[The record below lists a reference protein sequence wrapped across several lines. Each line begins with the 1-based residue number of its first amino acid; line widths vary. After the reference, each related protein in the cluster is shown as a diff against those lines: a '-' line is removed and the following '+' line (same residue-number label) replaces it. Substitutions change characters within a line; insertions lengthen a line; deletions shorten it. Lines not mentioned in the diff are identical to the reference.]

1 MNNLSVY
8 SASAGS
14 GKTFTIAYEYISM
27 MLKAETNA
35 AFRNILAV
43 TFTNKACDEMKSR
56 IVLNLFQISN
66 VDKVS
71 GDLKK
76 KTQCI
81 IDKIKERTGLD
92 EATIIR
98 RSRNFFTQIIHDYSF
113 FSVHTIDSFFQKI
126 VRNLTY
132 ELDMQQNYELEL
144 NTSLVI
150 SQLVDDIMLMAEAD
164 DELNNYISS
173 MIEDNIEAD
182 KKWIPK
188 EAIKSFILQAVGV
201 DFKGVDFDI
210 NAYEAEIDD
219 IIKKFCAEF
228 KKNINGISDKIKEN
242 GLTDS
247 DFSHISGGIYNNYKN
262 FANFDEK
269 KSIWL
274 DVLLEKFS
282 ADKFLQDNWFK
293 KDSNNNGLVADF
305 KPFTDE
311 ISKLDSDYDSKYK
324 KFCTAYMVKKNLN
337 LVRLYAKATEILH
350 ENLGRDSVFLLSDVP
365 SLLSKIIRSNDDG
378 SGDVS
383 VMPFVFESIGTK
395 YDNFMI
401 DEFQDTGGKQW
412 DIFQTM
418 LHDALSQGL
427 DSILVGDIKQSIY
440 SWRGGDWRILSRL
453 VNKDRTELLAD
464 YCGLK
469 NLADNHRTAQNIVEF
484 NNDFFYHEYTNNK
497 SLFGDEKIDPQF
509 LSLYND
515 VWQGVTKYDN
525 SEIKVRLYN
534 GPYGVSDERTM
545 SRVFKDMVSEI
556 ENLQLKHNVPPSKI
570 MILVRK
576 KSEASFVANSFL
588 SIAESDRKEGVRYD
602 VVSDEAL
609 NIASNRAVK
618 IIIAYMRYIL
628 SNNARPKKD
637 DDDDNA
643 NYNILLVEA
652 AYLYFLEKNNL
663 EVCTAFDKKDMVET
677 FQKVLLAGSVLPEGQ
692 DLKDVKFFSEKQ
704 AFDIVEILISR
715 LKLNAN
721 EKNVPFLIA
730 FRNVVHNF
738 SEKSTD
744 LQSFIDYWDERGAEE
759 TLKIPESQNA
769 MKIITIHK
777 SKGLEADYIFIPF
790 CNWEFVGGSVGVE
803 YLFVDDPIGAK
814 LSGVGEKIK
823 IPVASKKILEKTSMA
838 AGYKANLYRQAI
850 ESYNLLYVA
859 FTRAK
864 YGLYVSAY
872 EKVQPVNDDKKED
885 EKDKE
890 KVSQVSHLL
899 THYFSEESLGGDI
912 VVPHKDE
919 TLRKRGDGW
928 IMKNIK
934 AGDDT
939 IAVKI
944 FSKGGLSAIADK
956 KGGTSND
963 FITEYPVCEKPKVG
977 IAYHLNE
984 KVEGDWSAR
993 IRGTKYHSIFE
1004 RIITADDVNPV
1015 LDEMFDNGEIDKY
1028 SYENLGSELAAVLTD
1043 EHIRRWFDGSCK
1055 VYNEFNIIAPKS
1067 DDNKLKRRPDRVM
1080 LFDDEVVIVD
1090 YKFGSEKFE
1099 EDYAKQVLL
1108 YKELVSQM
1116 KQFAGKKV
1124 SAYIWYYF
1132 RKELVKVESLETT
1145 KTINLC

>member
-1 MNNLSVY
+1 MENLSVY

-27 MLKAETNA
+27 MLEAENNA

-66 VDKVS
+66 VDKAPD
-71 GDLKK
+71 DLKK
-76 KTQCI
+76 KTKGI

-144 NTSLVI
+144 NTGLVI
-150 SQLVDDIMLMAEAD
+150 SQLVDDIMLMAETD
-164 DELNNYISS
+164 DELNKYISS

-188 EAIKSFILQAVGV
+188 EAIENFILQAVKA
-201 DFKGVDFDI
+201 DYKGCDFDI
-210 NAYEAEIDD
+210 DAYEAKIDG
-219 IIKKFCAEF
+219 IIKDFCAEL
-228 KKNINGISDKIKEN
+228 KRSIDGITAIIEKNS
-242 GLTDS
+242 LSDS
-247 DFSHISGGIYNNYKN
+247 DFSHASGGIYNNYKS
-262 FANFDEK
+262 FADFDYRK
-269 KSIWL
+269 PLCL
-274 DVLLEKFS
+274 DTLLDKFS
-282 ADKFLQDNWFK
+282 AVKFLQDNWFK
-293 KDSNNNGLVADF
+293 KDSKNKGLVSVF
-305 KPFTDE
+305 KPFTDA
-311 ISKLDSDYDSKYK
+311 ISKLDSDSDSKYK
-324 KFCTAYMVKKNLN
+324 KFCTAYMLKKNLN

-365 SLLSKIIRSNDDG
+365 SLLSKIIRSCDDG

-401 DEFQDTGGKQW
+401 DEFQDTGDKQW

-418 LHDALSQGL
+418 LHDALSQGH

-453 VNKDRTELLAD
+453 VNKDSTELLSD

-469 NLADNHRTAQNIVEF
+469 NLADNHRTARNIVEF

-515 VWQGVTKYDN
+515 VWQGVTKDDN

-534 GPYGVSDERTM
+534 GPHGVSDELTM
-545 SRVFKDMVSEI
+545 TRVFRDMVSEI
-556 ENLQLKHNVPPSKI
+556 ETLQLEHNVPPSKI

-576 KSEASFVANSFL
+576 KNEASFVANSFL
-588 SIAESDRKEGVRYD
+588 AIAESDRKPGVRYD

-609 NIASNRAVK
+609 YIATNRAVK
-618 IIIAYMRYIL
+618 IILAYMRYIL
-628 SNNARPKKD
+628 SSTSKNYKNSGD
-637 DDDDNA
+637 DKENV

-652 AYLYFLEKNNL
+652 AYLYYLEKNSL
-663 EVCTAFDKKDMVET
+663 EVCSCFNKEEMVQAFLEDLNPDSETLDKHDCGTM
-677 FQKVLLAGSVLPEGQ
+677 
-692 DLKDVKFFSEKQ
+692 KFLSEKQ
-704 AFDIVEILISR
+704 AFDIVEYMIGK
-715 LKLNAN
+715 LKLNEN
-721 EKNVPFLIA
+721 GKNVPFLIA

-744 LQSFIDYWDERGAEE
+744 LQAFIDYWDERGDEE

-790 CNWEFVGGSVGVE
+790 CNWEFVGSGGVGVD
-803 YLFVDDPIGAK
+803 YLFVDEPIEGK
-814 LSGVGEKIK
+814 LSKDGERIK
-823 IPVASKKILEKTSMA
+823 IPVASKKILEKTDMA
-838 AGYKANLYRQAI
+838 AEYQANNYRKAI

-872 EKVQPVNDDKKED
+872 DKVEGDNVDKKPNI
-885 EKDKE
+885 
-890 KVSQVSHLL
+890 SQVSHLL
-899 THYFSEESLGGDI
+899 VDYFGKESLTSDI
-912 VVPHKDE
+912 VVPPKSE
-919 TLRKRGDGW
+919 PLRKRGDGW
-928 IMKNIK
+928 VETIVK
-934 AGDDT
+934 AGDDS
-939 IAVKI
+939 ISVRI
-944 FSKGGLSAIADK
+944 FTKGRLCGEEK
-956 KGGTSND
+956 KDASNGD
-963 FITEYPVCEKPKVG
+963 FITDYPVCDEPQISIVH
-977 IAYHLNE
+977 HLRDD
-984 KVEGDWSAR
+984 VDGDWSAR
-993 IRGTKYHSIFE
+993 IRGTKYHAIFE
-1004 RIITADDVNPV
+1004 QIITADDVEPAVAIMYN
-1015 LDEMFDNGEIDKY
+1015 NGEIDKDT
-1028 SYENLGSELAAVLTD
+1028 YESLVREFSTALSCETM
-1043 EHIRRWFDGSCK
+1043 RKWFDGSCK
-1055 VYNEFNIIAPKS
+1055 VYNEFTIIDPMAKK
-1067 DDNKLKRRPDRVM
+1067 DDDKLKRPDRVM
-1080 LFDDEVVIVD
+1080 VFPDEVVILD
-1090 YKFGSEKFE
+1090 YKFGTEKH
-1099 EDYAKQVLL
+1099 DKKYAEQVLR
-1108 YKELVSQM
+1108 YKELISQM
-1116 KQFAGKKV
+1116 KPFEGKNI

-1132 RKELVKVESLETT
+1132 KNELVKVESTEAIT
-1145 KTINLC
+1145 TINLS